1 MAGGDGPAPDLA
13 DAAAGAATR
22 GGPRR
27 RAAGPDRGAL
37 WRRSSL
43 DAGAEAAGVL
53 DDEQLLGAVATVAAF
68 VLLNRVSDSSGIPLD
83 DVARGLLA
91 AVPTQVGLD
100 AMPGS
105 SR

>member
-1 MAGGDGPAPDLA
+1 MAHGEELLA
-13 DAAAGAATR
+13 LAE
-22 GGPRR
+22 
-27 RAAGPDRGAL
+27 AL
-37 WRRSSL
+37 VRRRSSL
-43 DAGAEAAGVL
+43 DAARAQASRVL

-91 AVPTQVGLD
+91 AVPDEVGLG